1 MQLGWLELHLM
12 NNPLRRIMQ
21 RRFEGRQLLQMGGVL
36 PDTQVLEIGCGS
48 GAGLDLIVNH
58 FQVQRADGF
67 DLDPAMLKVCTRRH
81 HNNPKVNIWQ
91 GNTRQ
96 IPTTDAVYDAVFDFG
111 TLHHVRDWQA
121 GVAEVFRVLKPGGRF
136 FIEEITRQF
145 ITHPLWRRVL
155 DHPQENRFDVYDLV
169 KALTACGFSVPQY
182 KQRFGL
188 FIWAIA
194 DKPESGYNLGRPH

>member
-1 MQLGWLELHLM
+1 MRLGWLERHLM
-12 NNPLRRIMQ
+12 NNPARRFMQ
-21 RRFEGRQLLQMGGVL
+21 RVLEGRQLLRMGGTL
-36 PDTQVLEIGCGS
+36 PGARVLEIGCGS
-48 GAGLDLIVNH
+48 GAGLDLILNQ
-58 FQVQRADGF
+58 FCVQRADGF

-81 HNNPKVNIWQ
+81 HNNPAVNIWQ

-96 IPTTDAVYDAVFDFG
+96 IPTADAAYDAVFDFG
-111 TLHHVRDWQA
+111 TLHHVLDWQS

-155 DHPQENRFDVYDLV
+155 DHPQENRFDVHDLV
-169 KALTACGFSVPQY
+169 KALNACGFSVPRY

-194 DKPESGYNLGRPH
+194 DKP